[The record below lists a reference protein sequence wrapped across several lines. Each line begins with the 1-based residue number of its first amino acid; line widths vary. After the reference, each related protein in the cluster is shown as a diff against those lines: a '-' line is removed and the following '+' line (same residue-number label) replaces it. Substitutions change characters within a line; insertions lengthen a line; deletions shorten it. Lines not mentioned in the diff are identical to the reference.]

1 MADQQSRPMS
11 DKDLVEILECYQNLL
26 LKALDVV
33 GAWTDFKN
41 HHDVEDMKIRCCEK
55 SGRLF
60 DVCEVLRLESA
71 QAYKLSLNQKG
82 LVWRKQRDS

>member
-1 MADQQSRPMS
+1 MADQRPRPMT
-11 DKDLVEILECYQNLL
+11 DKDMIQILECYQKLL

-41 HHDVEDMKIRCCEK
+41 NHDIEALEIKCCEK

-60 DVCEVLRLESA
+60 EVCEALRLESA
-71 QAYKLSLNQKG
+71 EAYRLSLNQKG
-82 LVWRKQRDS
+82 LVWQKLRDS